1 MRKRIILLMLPLLL
15 LTGCKDKNDELFI
28 KQENIVKEELKSSDL
43 ITEETIKEK
52 YLFLKDNYDSYSKSK
67 KEQFVYSAKYIQT
80 ISAKDPNELTDIA
93 DQILIYVK
101 NPSSDIL
108 EKLNIMFKNVETK
121 ENKLVSDIYNS
132 YMIENKVKEI
142 ILAKQEQVA
151 ADLKDKNLMNAKYL
165 KEGINYIEKNI
176 GDPFKNNE
184 VIENLVY
191 YSMFFD
197 GLSNKGNVK
206 SLGTKTLAYLKTL
219 DDSKYTEVTNLLK
232 KMSKDKDI
240 KKALGKK

>member
-1 MRKRIILLMLPLLL
+1 MRKRIILIMLPLLL

-28 KQENIVKEELKSSDL
+28 EQEKIVKEELKSVDL
-43 ITEETIKEK
+43 ITEDAIKEK
-52 YLFLKDNYDSYSKSK
+52 YLYLKDNYDSFDKSQ
-67 KEQFVYSAKYIQT
+67 KEKIVYSAKYIQT
-80 ISAKDPNELTDIA
+80 ISAKSDNELTKIA

-101 NPSSDIL
+101 SPSSELL

-121 ENKLVSDIYNS
+121 ENKIISDIYNS

-142 ILAKQEQVA
+142 ILAKQDQVA
-151 ADLKDKNLMNAKYL
+151 ADLKDKNLRTAKYL

-176 GDPFKNNE
+176 EEPFKNNE

-197 GLSNKGNVK
+197 GLSKKGNVK

-219 DDSKYTEVTNLLK
+219 DDSKYNEVINLLK
-232 KMSKDKDI
+232 KMNKDKDI
-240 KKALGKK
+240 KKVLEK

>member
-1 MRKRIILLMLPLLL
+1 MRKRIILIMLPLLL

-28 KQENIVKEELKSSDL
+28 EQEKIVKEELKSVDL
-43 ITEETIKEK
+43 ITEDAIKEK
-52 YLFLKDNYDSYSKSK
+52 YLYLKDNYDSYDKSQ
-67 KEQFVYSAKYIQT
+67 KEKIVYSAKYIQT
-80 ISAKDPNELTDIA
+80 ISAKSDNELTKIA

-101 NPSSDIL
+101 SPSSELL

-121 ENKLVSDIYNS
+121 ENKIISDIYNS

-142 ILAKQEQVA
+142 ILAKQDQVA
-151 ADLKDKNLMNAKYL
+151 ADLKDKNLRTAKYL

-176 GDPFKNNE
+176 EEPFKNNE

-197 GLSNKGNVK
+197 GLSKKGNVK

-219 DDSKYTEVTNLLK
+219 DDSKYNEVINLLK
-232 KMSKDKDI
+232 KMNKDKDI
-240 KKALGKK
+240 KKVLEK

>member
-1 MRKRIILLMLPLLL
+1 MRKRIILIMLPLLL

-28 KQENIVKEELKSSDL
+28 EQEKIVKEELKSVDL
-43 ITEETIKEK
+43 ITEDAIKEK
-52 YLFLKDNYDSYSKSK
+52 YLYLKDNYDSYDKSQ
-67 KEQFVYSAKYIQT
+67 KEKIVYSAKYIQT
-80 ISAKDPNELTDIA
+80 ISAKSDNELTKIA

-101 NPSSDIL
+101 SPSSELL
-108 EKLNIMFKNVETK
+108 EKLNIMFKNLETK
-121 ENKLVSDIYNS
+121 ENKIISDIYNS

-142 ILAKQEQVA
+142 ILAKQDQVA
-151 ADLKDKNLMNAKYL
+151 ADLKDKNLRTAKYL

-176 GDPFKNNE
+176 EEPFKNNE

-197 GLSNKGNVK
+197 GLSKKGNVK

-219 DDSKYTEVTNLLK
+219 DDSKYNEVINLLK
-232 KMSKDKDI
+232 KMNKDKDI
-240 KKALGKK
+240 KKVLEK